1 MIRIAGDRLE
11 VSGAM
16 TLPAASELLAEG
28 CAALANAEM
37 AFEAFD
43 LSAVTDVDSSCIAV
57 IFGWLR
63 EAQKQGKNIGIV
75 HPPEDLLNL
84 AAVYDVT
91 GMLPLA

>member
-1 MIRIAGDRLE
+1 MIHVGEDSVE

-16 TLPAASELLAEG
+16 TLPLASELLAEG
-28 CAALANAEM
+28 CAAMTNPDVV
-37 AFEAFD
+37 FD
-43 LSAVTDVDSSCIAV
+43 LAAVTDVDSSSIAV

-63 EAQKQGKNIGIV
+63 EAQKQGKKIRIV
-75 HPPEDLLNL
+75 HPPDDLLNL

>member
-1 MIRIAGDRLE
+1 MIQIAEDRIE

-16 TLPAASELLAEG
+16 TLPGASELLTQG
-28 CAALANAEM
+28 CAALATP
-37 AFEAFD
+37 EAVFD
-43 LSAVTDVDSSCIAV
+43 LAAVTDVDSSAIAV

-63 EAQKQGKNIGIV
+63 EAQKQGKTIRIV

-84 AAVYDVT
+84 AAVYDVA

>member
-1 MIRIAGDRLE
+1 MIQVADDRVE
-11 VSGAM
+11 VSGAITM
-16 TLPAASELLAEG
+16 PVASVLLAEG
-28 CAALANAEM
+28 CAAMANAKM
-37 AFEAFD
+37 VFD
-43 LSAVTDVDSSCIAV
+43 LAAVTDVDSSCLAV

-63 EAQKQGKNIGIV
+63 EARRQGKDIRIV

>member
-1 MIRIAGDRLE
+1 MIRIAGDRIE

-16 TLPAASELLAEG
+16 TLPGASELLTEG
-28 CAALANAEM
+28 CAALANP
-37 AFEAFD
+37 EAVFD
-43 LSAVTDVDSSCIAV
+43 LAAVTDVDSSSIAV

-63 EAQKQGKNIGIV
+63 EAQRQGKTIRIV

-84 AAVYDVT
+84 AAVYDVA

>member
-1 MIRIAGDRLE
+1 MIRIAGDRVE

-16 TLPAASELLAEG
+16 TMSLASELLAAG
-28 CAALANAEM
+28 YAGLASPDVV
-37 AFEAFD
+37 FD
-43 LSAVTDVDSSCIAV
+43 LAGVTDVDSSSLAV

-63 EAQKQGKNIGIV
+63 EAQKQGKKLRIA

>member
-1 MIRIAGDRLE
+1 MIQTVDDRIE

-16 TLPAASELLAEG
+16 TLPLASELLADG
-28 CAALANAEM
+28 CAALARPEVL
-37 AFEAFD
+37 FD
-43 LSAVTDVDSSCIAV
+43 LAAVTDVDSSSIAV

-63 EAQKQGKNIGIV
+63 EANKQGKKIRIV

-91 GMLPLA
+91 SLLPLD

>member
-1 MIRIAGDRLE
+1 MIHVAEDSVQ

-16 TLPAASELLAEG
+16 TLPVASELLAEG
-28 CAALANAEM
+28 CAALADAEVV
-37 AFEAFD
+37 FD
-43 LSAVTDVDSSCIAV
+43 LAAVTDVDSSSIAV

-63 EAQKQGKNIGIV
+63 EAQKQGKTIRVV
-75 HPPEDLLNL
+75 HPPKDLLNL

>member
-1 MIRIAGDRLE
+1 MIHIAGDRVE

-16 TLPAASELLAEG
+16 TLPLASELLAAG
-28 CAALANAEM
+28 CAALASPDVV
-37 AFEAFD
+37 FD
-43 LSAVTDVDSSCIAV
+43 LAAVTDVDSSSIAV

-63 EAQKQGKNIGIV
+63 EARKQGKKLRIA

>member
-1 MIRIAGDRLE
+1 MIQVAGDRVE

-16 TLPAASELLAEG
+16 TLPGASELLADG
-28 CAALANAEM
+28 CAALSSPEVV
-37 AFEAFD
+37 FD
-43 LSAVTDVDSSCIAV
+43 LAAVTDVDSSSIAV

-63 EAQKQGKNIGIV
+63 EAQKQGKTIRIV

-84 AAVYDVT
+84 AAVYDVA

>member
-1 MIRIAGDRLE
+1 MIHIAEGRVE

-16 TLPAASELLAEG
+16 TLPMASELLAEG
-28 CAALANAEM
+28 CAAMEHP
-37 AFEAFD
+37 EVVFD
-43 LSAVTDVDSSCIAV
+43 LAAVTDVDSSSIAV
-57 IFGWLR
+57 ILGWLR
-63 EAQKQGKNIGIV
+63 DAKKHGKTIRIV